1 MTRTKYGKSPKGVS
15 KGGWPDLA
23 PAGMECKE
31 GGDAY
36 PINGEGGI

>member
-1 MTRTKYGKSPKGVS
+1 MNRKKWGVKSQVIG

-23 PAGMECKE
+23 PAGMEWKE